1 MTSEN
6 ILKNAYLSGHADYQ
20 LIFDDRPECNSNLDK
35 LEADGLIIVKTRAIG
50 YAVIS
55 LTPLGVQYCEKFS

>member
-1 MTSEN
+1 MKGGGKYDSEN
-6 ILKNAYLSGHADYQ
+6 ILKNAYLSGHVDYQ

-50 YAVIS
+50 
-55 LTPLGVQYCEKFS
+55 